1 MQSVHENR
9 IDVNDREIILKDF
22 TVEEKNIVDFF
33 SRLQNEEKYNN
44 FQLRER
50 FLKLLQIGFLASQS
64 VDVSNR
70 TDFVEKSFQALTHD
84 MQDQIKNNLPEEIK
98 NKMES
103 IIGENG
109 TFMNELRETYGTD
122 GKYSL
127 IIEKMIADYNQTIN
141 RVLDITDEESPFNHL
156 MKVIK
161 SDYNDLFGFIKTT
174 EGKDALI
181 KSTTKKGE
189 QFEQLLTSILSE
201 ACPDFNCE
209 FHDTRTNQGTIGKQ
223 GDFLLVDK
231 DTKKKITIEAK
242 NLKTVPKT
250 SNIISLLDECLQ
262 NRSADYAIY
271 MYYDDNEI
279 DSIPEPGVFNALT
292 DNKLFLMIDND
303 ESVATVS
310 RLIRFAC
317 RYSLAQLKSTE
328 SKDEDYTERFNQIK
342 EGIQTRCKQIKEIK
356 KHSTKISKISNDL
369 IKEMESDLALLN

>member
-9 IDVNDREIILKDF
+9 IEVNDRKIILKDF
-22 TVEEKNIVDFF
+22 TIEEKNIVDFF
-33 SRLQNEEKYNN
+33 NRLQHEEKYNN

-50 FLKLLQIGFLASQS
+50 FLKLLQMGFLASQS

-84 MQDQIKNNLPEEIK
+84 MQDQIKNNLPEQIK
-98 NKMES
+98 IQMES

-109 TFMNELRETYGTD
+109 TFMNELRETYGND

-127 IIEKMIADYNQTIN
+127 IIEKMITDYNQTIN
-141 RVLDITDEESPFNHL
+141 RVLDITDEKSPFNHL

-174 EGKDALI
+174 EGKQDII

-189 QFEQLLTSILSE
+189 QFEDLLTSILSE

-223 GDFLLVDK
+223 GDFLIVDK

-242 NLKTVPKT
+242 NLKAVPKT

-271 MYYDDNEI
+271 MYYDDNEV

-303 ESVATVS
+303 ESKATAN
-310 RLIRFAC
+310 RLVRFAC
-317 RYSLAQLKSTE
+317 RYALAQLKSTE
-328 SKDEDYTERFNQIK
+328 SKDEDYTEKFNQIK
-342 EGIQTRCKQIKEIK
+342 DGIQTRCKQIKEIK

-369 IKEMESDLALLN
+369 IKDMESDLALLN